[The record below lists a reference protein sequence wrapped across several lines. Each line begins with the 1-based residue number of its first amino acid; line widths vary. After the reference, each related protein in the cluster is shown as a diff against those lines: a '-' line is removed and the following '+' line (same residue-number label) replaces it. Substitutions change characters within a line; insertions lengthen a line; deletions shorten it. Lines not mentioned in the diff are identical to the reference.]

1 MVRVLF
7 SLSTGLHEAQCRFS
21 GTCLQTSKPLQQ
33 ALINLTIGLQPRYTA
48 GIVILVAYYI
58 LLVPVIATWLRLLL
72 VVFVDPGFIAMGLP
86 RKDAEPEPAPGMEQ
100 FWTKEVFTCNSQGL
114 PIWCSHCNNWK
125 PDRTHHNQDTGRCT
139 LKMDHFCPWV
149 GGVVGERSFKFFV
162 QFLFYSGMLSA
173 YGMSVL
179 AYFVAEKR
187 EGITLEIQWL
197 IALGLAGFFTLFTVG
212 MVGNY
217 LWLASKN
224 FTTIENIDYRSR
236 TSFLAVL
243 LPPQLQEDTPS
254 GQTSLPAASQNIP
267 LASPSPWGR
276 SH

>member
-1 MVRVLF
+1 MLF
-7 SLSTGLHEAQCRFS
+7 LLSTGLHEAQCRFS
-21 GTCLQTSKPLQQ
+21 GTYLQTSKPLQQ
-33 ALINLTIGLQPRYTA
+33 ALIRLTIGLQPRYTA
-48 GIVILVAYYI
+48 GIVILVVYYI

-72 VVFVDPGFIAMGLP
+72 VVFVDPGFIAIGLP

-100 FWTKEVFTCNSQGL
+100 FWAKEVFTCNSQGL

-162 QFLFYSGMLSA
+162 QFLFYSGILSA

-197 IALGLAGFFTLFTVG
+197 IALGLAGFFTLFAVG
-212 MVGNY
+212 MVGNC

-243 LPPQLQEDTPS
+243 LPPHSQEDTRS
-254 GQTSLPAASQNIP
+254 GQTSLPAASRDIP
-267 LASPSPWGR
+267 LASPSPLSR
-276 SH
+276 SL